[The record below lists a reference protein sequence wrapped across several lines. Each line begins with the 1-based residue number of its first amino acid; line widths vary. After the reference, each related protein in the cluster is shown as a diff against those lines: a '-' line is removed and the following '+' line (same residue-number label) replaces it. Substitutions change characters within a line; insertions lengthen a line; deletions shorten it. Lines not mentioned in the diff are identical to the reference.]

1 MPLPICGEK
10 VGLKTQKKSPSR
22 REPRGGFSHSH
33 SIPMLAFLRRWEDA
47 FCRLHQAV
55 WCRMFVTYWNK
66 LCMCFFAEK
75 ENARRIPVKPL
86 TLGPRVTIVKD
97 ISL

>member
-1 MPLPICGEK
+1 
-10 VGLKTQKKSPSR
+10 
-22 REPRGGFSHSH
+22 
-33 SIPMLAFLRRWEDA
+33 RRWEDA

-66 LCMCFFAEK
+66 ICMCFFAEK